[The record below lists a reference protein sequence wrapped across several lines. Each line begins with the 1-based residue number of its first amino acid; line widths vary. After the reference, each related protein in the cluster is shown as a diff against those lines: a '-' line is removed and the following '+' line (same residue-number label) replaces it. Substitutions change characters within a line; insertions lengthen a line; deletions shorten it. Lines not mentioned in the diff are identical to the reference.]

1 MTFVPPREPRGQL
14 MLQKRMFSPKKRQ
27 VGISDLKNKEVGE
40 PFRFAFV
47 VPCNQRDMG
56 GGRSSVTGSSA
67 HGDTAEISGAVEMGG
82 KPFLH
87 SSRCRLHLTS
97 ELRAR
102 TVVSRTLSV
111 PGAASV
117 QAKISA

>member
-1 MTFVPPREPRGQL
+1 MEVTCHEI
-14 MLQKRMFSPKKRQ
+14 
-27 VGISDLKNKEVGE
+27 GIGVNDLKNNGGGE
-40 PFRFAFV
+40 LILAHLV
-47 VPCNQRDMG
+47 VLCNQRDRGWMVRPSATLSG
-56 GGRSSVTGSSA
+56 GILAV
-67 HGDTAEISGAVEMGG
+67 HGDTAQTCRAVEMGG

-87 SSRCRLHLTS
+87 SSRCRLQLTS

-117 QAKISA
+117 H